1 MPDVTH
7 DEADPGAG
15 DAMYELVRE
24 LFPIRRSLTGDGVR
38 ATLSILGRFI
48 PINIREVP
56 TGTTAFDWTVPREWN
71 IRDAY
76 IRGPNGD
83 RVVDLAMSSLHVMG
97 YSVPVH
103 QRMALSELLPH
114 LYTLP
119 EHPDWIPYRT
129 SYFQE
134 AWGFCL
140 THRQL
145 DSLEE
150 GEYEVVIDSTLEDGS
165 LTYGEC
171 YLPGE
176 LADEI
181 LISAHLCH
189 PSLANDNLSG
199 LAVATFLATYLAGIP
214 RRFSYRVLFIPGTI
228 GSLTWLSQNE
238 DRLGSIKHGF
248 ALAGVGDRGSPTYK
262 RTQRET
268 TEIDRAFELA
278 LREADRPFEM
288 RPFSPWGYD
297 ERQFNAPGFNLS
309 IGLLMRTPH
318 GTYPEYHTSADDLG
332 FVHPESLA
340 GSLDICRRVVR
351 LLERNDTYRNLS
363 PKGEPQLGKYG
374 LYGPIGG
381 ASGKPD
387 QLAMLWVLNQSD
399 GTRSLLDI
407 ATRSGL
413 RFDQLL
419 TAAEALSEAGLLAVL
434 EPDA

>member
-1 MPDVTH
+1 M
-7 DEADPGAG
+7 
-15 DAMYELVRE
+15 
-24 LFPIRRSLTGDGVR
+24 
-38 ATLSILGRFI
+38 
-48 PINIREVP
+48 
-56 TGTTAFDWTVPREWN
+56 
-71 IRDAY
+71 
-76 IRGPNGD
+76 
-83 RVVDLAMSSLHVMG
+83 
-97 YSVPVH
+97 
-103 QRMALSELLPH
+103 
-114 LYTLP
+114 
-119 EHPDWIPYRT
+119 
-129 SYFQE
+129 
-134 AWGFCL
+134 CK
-140 THRQL
+140 
-145 DSLEE
+145 
-150 GEYEVVIDSTLEDGS
+150 
-165 LTYGEC
+165 
-171 YLPGE
+171 
-176 LADEI
+176 
-181 LISAHLCH
+181 
-189 PSLANDNLSG
+189 
-199 LAVATFLATYLAGIP
+199 P

-238 DRLGSIKHGF
+238 DRLGAIKHGF
-248 ALAGVGDRGSPTYK
+248 VLAGVGDRGSPTYK

-297 ERQFNAPGFNLS
+297 ERQFNAPGFDLS

-332 FVHPESLA
+332 FVHPDSLAESLA
-340 GSLDICRRVVR
+340 ICR
-351 LLERNDTYRNLS
+351 LLERNDIYRNLR
-363 PKGEPQLGKYG
+363 PKGEPQLGKHG